1 MIMRV
6 PVFSDVSVSNVPLT
20 KGLNH
25 FAVSVLLTQIVLDTG
40 QWTQTETISFS
51 VLTVP
56 LTKVLNHFSPVQTQI
71 VLDTVTHRQKVS
83 HLPVASLF
91 LKGLPPKQP
100 EGFGCF
106 VCPN

>member
-6 PVFSDVSVSNVPLT
+6 PVFSDVSVSNVPPT

-25 FAVSVLLTQIVLDTG
+25 FAVSVLLTQIVLDSGHRVTDR
-40 QWTQTETISFS
+40 EISFS

-71 VLDTVTHRQKVS
+71 VLDRQTK
-83 HLPVASLF
+83 
-91 LKGLPPKQP
+91 
-100 EGFGCF
+100 
-106 VCPN
+106 CPNISQCFSFFKGATAKTA

>member
-71 VLDTVTHRQKVS
+71 VLDRQTK
-83 HLPVASLF
+83 
-91 LKGLPPKQP
+91 
-100 EGFGCF
+100 
-106 VCPN
+106 CPNISQCFSFFKGATAKTA

>member
-25 FAVSVLLTQIVLDTG
+25 FAVSVLLTQIVLTG

-56 LTKVLNHFSPVQTQI
+56 LTKVLNHFSPLQTQI
-71 VLDTVTHRQKVS
+71 VLDTQTKNLTSPSSREL
-83 HLPVASLF
+83 LPF
-91 LKGLPPKQP
+91 
-100 EGFGCF
+100 F
-106 VCPN
+106 

>member
-25 FAVSVLLTQIVLDTG
+25 FAVSVLLINTNCTG

-71 VLDTVTHRQKVS
+71 VLDIHTDKKS
-83 HLPVASLF
+83 HISQLLPF
-91 LKGLPPKQP
+91 
-100 EGFGCF
+100 F
-106 VCPN
+106 